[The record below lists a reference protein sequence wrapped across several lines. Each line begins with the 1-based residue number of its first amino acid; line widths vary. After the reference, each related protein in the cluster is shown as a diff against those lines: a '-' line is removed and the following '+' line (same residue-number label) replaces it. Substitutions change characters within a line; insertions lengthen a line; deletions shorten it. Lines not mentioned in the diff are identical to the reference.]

1 MILVTP
7 FQPTERLTTNEVRK
21 LAEMRRMKTVA
32 TGFLLTA
39 AVVYIAAKIAGN
51 HGAGG
56 WTGYV
61 AAAAEAGMVGGLADW
76 FAVTALFKRPMR
88 LPIPH
93 TAIIPNRKDAFGE
106 GLGVFVG
113 ENFLSED
120 VVRARL
126 ANAALSRK
134 TGQWL
139 SQPENA
145 ARVTKELAAAVRGL
159 LTVLKDEDVRAVIGE
174 AVTARLAK
182 ADLATPLGGVLERF
196 AVSGGH
202 HELVDLLVRRA
213 HDWLQEHPES
223 IENAVTQ
230 EAPVWSPRFFDD
242 AVARRIHRELV
253 RLAASVRDDHEH
265 PLRKTLDRFLI
276 EYARELR
283 TDPETQRKVEHVK
296 AGLLSHPEIQGLV
309 DAGWTAIR
317 SSLIAAAEDPDSDLQ
332 QRARTAVR
340 NVGTKLTTDEKM
352 QDKVDGWVRDFAA
365 YLVGTY
371 RDEITSL
378 ITDTVAAWD
387 GPATSRKIEI
397 QVGRDLQFI
406 RINGTVVG
414 ALAGLLIYTV
424 SQLGF

>member
-1 MILVTP
+1 MIPVTP
-7 FQPTERLTTNEVRK
+7 FQPAERLTPNEARK
-21 LAEMRRMKTVA
+21 LDGMRRMKTVA
-32 TGFLLTA
+32 TGFLLAA
-39 AVVYIAAKIAGN
+39 AVVYIAARVAGN

-61 AAAAEAGMVGGLADW
+61 AAAAEAGMVGALADW
-76 FAVTALFKRPMR
+76 FAVTALFKRPLG

-139 SQPENA
+139 VQPENA
-145 ARVTKELAAAVRGL
+145 ARVTKELATAVRGL
-159 LTVLKDEDVRAVIGE
+159 LTVLKDEDVRSVIGE
-174 AVTARLAK
+174 AVTGRLAK
-182 ADLATPLGGVLERF
+182 ADLATPLGGALERF

-202 HELVDLLVRRA
+202 HDLVDLLVRRA
-213 HDWLQEHPES
+213 HDWLVEHPES

-253 RLAASVRDDHEH
+253 RTAASVRDDPVH
-265 PLRKTLDRFLI
+265 PLREALDRFLI

-283 TDPETQRKVEHVK
+283 TDPETQRKVEQVK
-296 AGLLSHPEIQGLV
+296 MGLLTHPEIQGLV

-317 SSLIAAAEDPDSDLQ
+317 SSLIAAVDDPDSDLQ
-332 QRARTAVR
+332 RRGREAIQNFGGR
-340 NVGTKLTTDEKM
+340 LTSDRKV
-352 QDKVDGWVRDFAA
+352 QDKVDGWVRDIAA

-371 RDEITSL
+371 RQEITSL

-414 ALAGLLIYTV
+414 ALAGLLIYTL
-424 SQLGF
+424 SQLSF